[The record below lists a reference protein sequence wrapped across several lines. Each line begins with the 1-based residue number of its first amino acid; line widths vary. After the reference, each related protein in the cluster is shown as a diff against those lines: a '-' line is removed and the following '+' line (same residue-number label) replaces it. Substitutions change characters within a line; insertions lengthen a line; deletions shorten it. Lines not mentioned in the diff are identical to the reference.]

1 MPVLIRL
8 NALVGTVT
16 YDYIAREGE
25 VLLPLPEGFDL
36 ENWEYAEGE
45 LHRKPVRLTRLDYM
59 RRFTLTEEAGIR
71 VAARTDPMIE
81 VILGRLSAAEYVD
94 VTDTETVAGVDYL
107 VGQGLLTA
115 ERKAEVLA

>member
-16 YDYIAREGE
+16 DDYVAQEGE
-25 VLLPLPEGFDL
+25 VLLPFPDGFDL
-36 ENWEYAEGE
+36 DSWEYAESA
-45 LHRKPVRLTRLDYM
+45 LRKKPVRLTRLDYM
-59 RRFTLTEEAGIR
+59 RRFTLAEEAGIR

-94 VTDTETVAGVDYL
+94 VTDPETMAGVDYL
-107 VGQGLLTA
+107 VSQGLLTA

>member
-16 YDYIAREGE
+16 DDYIAQEGE
-25 VLLPLPEGFDL
+25 VLQPLPEGFDL
-36 ENWEYAEGE
+36 DNWEYAEGA
-45 LHRKPVRLTRLDYM
+45 LRKKPVRLTRLDYM
-59 RRFTLTEEAGIR
+59 RRFTRLWRKPGIR
-71 VAARTDPMIE
+71 VEARTDPMIE

-94 VTDTETVAGVDYL
+94 VTDTETVAASTIWSK
-107 VGQGLLTA
+107 GLLMA

>member
-16 YDYIAREGE
+16 DDYVAQEGE

-36 ENWEYAEGE
+36 DSWEYSEGA
-45 LHRKPVRLTRLDYM
+45 LRKKPVRLTRLDYM
-59 RRFTLTEEAGIR
+59 RRFTLVEEAGIR

-81 VILGRLSAAEYVD
+81 VILGRLSAAEHVD
-94 VTDTETVAGVDYL
+94 VTDTETMAGVDYL
-107 VGQGLLTA
+107 VVNGLLTA